1 MRLQLLRTIVLV
13 SLLSVAAYG
22 ASRITIMKM
31 GGDID
36 VDDAP
41 LGASLYTMGGDI
53 HIRHASREV
62 SAKTMGG
69 NIEVRQLDGSLDARS
84 MGGTIQVHAVG
95 TGSARNI
102 TLCSMGGDIEL
113 VVPRDF
119 DAAFSVEIIDEDHQR
134 HTITSDFPLPQSETS
149 RWSLFHDRTRTLL
162 GKSAARNTA
171 IHVDISTHAGNVTI
185 RKE

>member
-1 MRLQLLRTIVLV
+1 MCQPLLRNFVLV
-13 SLLSVAAYG
+13 SILTVAAYG

-53 HIRHASREV
+53 NIRHASRDV

-69 NIEVRQLDGSLDARS
+69 NIDVRQLDGSLDARS
-84 MGGTIQVHAVG
+84 MGGAIHVHATS

-102 TLCSMGGDIEL
+102 TLRPMGGDVEL
-113 VVPRDF
+113 VVPRNF
-119 DAAFSVEIIDEDHQR
+119 DAMFTVEIIDEHHQQ
-134 HTITSDFPLPQSETS
+134 HTISSDFPLQRSES
-149 RWSLFHDRTRTLL
+149 DRWSLFNERTYTIR
-162 GKSAARNTA
+162 GRSAARSGAT
-171 IHVDISTHAGNVTI
+171 HVDISTHAGNVTI